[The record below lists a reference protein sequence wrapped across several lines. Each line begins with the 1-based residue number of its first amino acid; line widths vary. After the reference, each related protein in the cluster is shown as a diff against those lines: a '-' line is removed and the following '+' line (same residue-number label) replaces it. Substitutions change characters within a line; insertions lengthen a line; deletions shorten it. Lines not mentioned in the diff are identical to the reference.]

1 VHPEDRATTEATMT
15 CSLFP
20 RADGANQAVY
30 RVVGRDDGRVRH
42 VMANWKVLFKNQRP
56 VRMIGTV
63 RDVSEHKRLKQELQE
78 RRGEMELFSKQ
89 QIAAQTAAAIAHEL
103 NQPLV
108 SVAAYSEAALRMLRA
123 GNKSPERL
131 QRALEGSMEQ
141 AQRAGRTLHELL
153 DFLHKGE
160 ARAEPLHIGDIVHES
175 IVIAEENGCSRF
187 RPVLDLDPDLPPVVA
202 NRLQLQKVLVNL
214 LHNGAEAMSA
224 ATIAEPTIVIA
235 AHALPER
242 KMVRVTV
249 RDSGPGFVGDAAQRV
264 FEPFYTTK
272 AEGIGL
278 GLAISRALVEA
289 HGGQLWA
296 DAATCPGATFHFTLP
311 FAP

>member
-1 VHPEDRATTEATMT
+1 G
-15 CSLFP
+15 S
-20 RADGANQAVY
+20 NQAVY

-42 VMANWKVLFKNQRP
+42 VMTNWKVLFRNQRP

-89 QIAAQTAAAIAHEL
+89 QVAAQTAAAIAHEL

-123 GNKSPERL
+123 GNKNPEKL
-131 QRALEGSMEQ
+131 LRALEGSMEQ
-141 AQRAGRTLHELL
+141 AQRAGRTVHELL
-153 DFLHKGE
+153 DFLHRGE
-160 ARAEPLHIGDIVHES
+160 ATVEPIDIGGMVHES
-175 IVIAEENGCSRF
+175 IAIAEESGCSRF
-187 RPVLDLDPDLPPVVA
+187 RPVLELAADLPPVLA

-214 LHNGAEAMSA
+214 LHNGAEAMRTASVHL
-224 ATIAEPTIVIA
+224 PMIVVKVQTLS
-235 AHALPER
+235 HR
-242 KMVRVTV
+242 QMVQVTV
-249 RDSGPGFVGDAAQRV
+249 QDSGPGFQGEAAKRL
-264 FEPFYTTK
+264 FEPFFTTK
-272 AEGIGL
+272 PEGIGL

-296 DAATCPGATFHFTLP
+296 DAAAGPGATFHFTLP